1 MLDDHLERSISLQV
15 HAAVLEEQT
24 SGCPFGSTF
33 GPCREWQETMST
45 SAGKCFSKAA
55 ISGALHEVWPPTIA
69 PCFVAA
75 VFSYWPEKRRVADH
89 IIQGPYCATTL
100 SIDAASTL

>member
-69 PCFVAA
+69 PSFVAA
-75 VFSYWPEKRRVADH
+75 VCQLLAREERDCHH